1 MLVEIIEDAQHA
13 IAISK
18 YLPLGKHSI
27 DSGFPHFEFAPLPIS
42 TISSEMNESG
52 STVFIM
58 IEAADA
64 LKMVDDIA
72 ALPGCDVL
80 LVGSN
85 DLAMEVGTLGDWDTP
100 TFLEALEKVGA
111 AARNHGKLI
120 GIAGLYHRPD
130 ILEMVIN
137 EFGAR
142 WIVGAQ
148 DVGSLLQGGK
158 TNSELLGNLQRMKYA
173 NGAE

>member
-1 MLVEIIEDAQHA
+1 MVQAELNAV
-13 IAISK
+13 
-18 YLPLGKHSI
+18 
-27 DSGFPHFEFAPLPIS
+27 
-42 TISSEMNESG
+42 G

-58 IEAADA
+58 IETADA
-64 LKMVDDIA
+64 LACVDDIA

-85 DLAMEVGTLGDWDTP
+85 DLACEIGTLPDWDHP
-100 TFLEALEKVGA
+100 DFIQALSKVGA
-111 AARNHGKLI
+111 AAAKHGKQM

-130 ILEMVIN
+130 ILSRVIN

-148 DVGSLLQGGK
+148 DVGLLLAGGRANSDLLRSLQH
-158 TNSELLGNLQRMKYA
+158 
-173 NGAE
+173 